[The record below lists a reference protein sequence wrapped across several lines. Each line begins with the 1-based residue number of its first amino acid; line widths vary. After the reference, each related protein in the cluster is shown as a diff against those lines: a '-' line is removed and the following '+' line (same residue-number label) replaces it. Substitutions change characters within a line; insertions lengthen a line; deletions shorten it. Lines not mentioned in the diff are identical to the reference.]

1 MLKKDLQKEYTQ
13 VQKILDLAQVR
24 KYDTKELFKYDL
36 IKFAYLFD
44 EEGLLNRPQKKLADE
59 GMFCHKMIMALL

>member
-36 IKFAYLFD
+36 IKFSYLFD
-44 EEGLLNRPQKKLADE
+44 EEGLLTRPQKKA
-59 GMFCHKMIMALL
+59 C